1 MEYKTKAPP
10 CTLTILEQIL
20 NNKQIER
27 INKMDYKKNEI
38 KEYFNDSLKDYD
50 KETLEQLIKDNE
62 LHHELF
68 NTDYYIIGT
77 YKAKQWLSDQVFDII
92 EFIKEYEEDN
102 FGECYTDLTN
112 PEKVVNMYVYIIGEQ
127 ITYDY
132 INELEVI

>member
-1 MEYKTKAPP
+1 M
-10 CTLTILEQIL
+10 
-20 NNKQIER
+20 N
-27 INKMDYKKNEI
+27 YKKNEI
-38 KEYFNDSLKDYD
+38 KQYFNDCLKDYD
-50 KETLEQLIKDNE
+50 KETLEELIKDNE
-62 LHHELF
+62 LHNEIF

-77 YKAKQWLSDQVFDII
+77 YKAKQWLSDKVFDVI
-92 EFIKEYEEDN
+92 EFIKEYEQDN